1 MQAVSGFGG
10 RADMGQGSQQ
20 CPMSASDPT
29 ADSMAGTRYQ
39 PPLNCVRSFRPTRV
53 ICMAGEADYVWGTG
67 LTEQQRLLKQIELYI
82 PEATWLLDRLELA
95 PGSHA
100 IDLGCGPLGILDLL
114 SERVGARGAVV
125 GIEWESRFVDMAKI
139 LLRESGI
146 ENVSVSTGDAAAT
159 GLPDASFRFVH
170 ERLLLIV
177 VPEPEKVVIEMA
189 RLAAPGGV
197 VALEDVDVS
206 SWICEPPHP
215 AWERLFNA
223 VETVYARDGKDLRI
237 GRRLPGLLRAA
248 GLVNVGCKPH
258 ARVNGPGDFHQQQLL
273 VFVKLFWRPNCRT
286 RFNRGARA

>member
-1 MQAVSGFGG
+1 MIKLHARFDPHGV
-10 RADMGQGSQQ
+10 
-20 CPMSASDPT
+20 ASV
-29 ADSMAGTRYQ
+29 AA
-39 PPLNCVRSFRPTRV
+39 
-53 ICMAGEADYVWGTG
+53 EADYVWGTG

-139 LLRESGI
+139 LLRERGI
-146 ENVSVSTGDAAAT
+146 ENVSVSAGDAAAT

-177 VPEPEKVVIEMA
+177 VPEPEKVVADMA
-189 RLAAPGGV
+189 RLAEPGGV
-197 VALEDVDVS
+197 VALEDVDVR

-215 AWERLFNA
+215 AWERLFIA

-273 VFVKLFWRPNCRT
+273 VFVKLFWRRIVELGLIAEPELESLFKDLESHLAEPGT
-286 RFNRGARA
+286 MVVSPTLFQAWGEKPRGTLS